1 MNDRS
6 EAPDEVRFG
15 AFRYL
20 PDQSILLKEG
30 KRVRIGSRGLALLR
44 VLAAHAGQFVPNDIL
59 IAAAWPNTR
68 VEDTN
73 LRVQMAALRRLL
85 SDDGDLLRI
94 TNAPGRGYAL
104 TVAPGGLEGSD
115 RLAKQVEVKAPAHA
129 LPTQLTSLVG
139 RQDDV
144 ATVVK
149 RLLAGRFVSVVGP
162 GGIGKTRV
170 AIEACVRLIEE
181 GHPRIRFVDLAPLS
195 SGEFVASAVA
205 TALQVDDEAKYAPIE
220 TSVIAL
226 QRIRT
231 LLVLDNC
238 DHVLDAAAEL
248 SEKLLRAVADV
259 RILATS
265 CEPLLVDR

>member
-1 MNDRS
+1 M
-6 EAPDEVRFG
+6 RFG
-15 AFRYL
+15 AFRFL

-44 VLAAHAGQFVPNDIL
+44 VLVAHAGHFVPNDIL

-94 TNAPGRGYAL
+94 TNAPGRGYAF
-104 TVAPGGLEGSD
+104 TTAPGGLEGSD
-115 RLAKQVEVKAPAHA
+115 RPAKPVEAQVPAHA
-129 LPTQLTSLVG
+129 WPMQLTSLVG

-149 RLLAGRFVSVVGP
+149 RVLARRFVSVVGP

-181 GHPRIRFVDLAPLS
+181 AHLRNLFRGSCVFV
-195 SGEFVASAVA
+195 V
-205 TALQVDDEAKYAPIE
+205 
-220 TSVIAL
+220 
-226 QRIRT
+226 
-231 LLVLDNC
+231 
-238 DHVLDAAAEL
+238 
-248 SEKLLRAVADV
+248 
-259 RILATS
+259 
-265 CEPLLVDR
+265 